1 MSSKASAKA
10 WRSASAS
17 QGAPVEARAK
27 PQRPSTTAESITSSS
42 RRVSAPATV
51 IVAEHQLGK
60 RVKVLAA
67 EKWHFG
73 TVRFNGTTSFVTGSW
88 IGVELDDAVGKND
101 GTVQEVTYFT
111 CAAKHGLFCRPAH
124 VHSDEP
130 AVPKPKPAVK
140 ETKVVKE
147 TKMVVKEADR
157 AQLAECKTIIDATRA
172 GLLRA
177 VQRFLHDDPAAVR
190 SADENGRTAHFATLN
205 RHGNIVKELLAAR
218 AAQVADHD
226 GEPPLQKSFNSC

>member
-1 MSSKASAKA
+1 MSSKGSAKA
-10 WRSASAS
+10 RRSASAS

-27 PQRPSTTAESITSSS
+27 PQRPSTAESTSSA

-73 TVRFNGTTSFVTGSW
+73 TVRFNGTTSFATGSW

-111 CAAKHGLFCRPAH
+111 CAAKHGLFCRPTH

-157 AQLAECKTIIDATRA
+157 AQLAECKTITDATRA

-177 VQRFLHDDPAAVR
+177 VQRFFHDDPAAVR

-205 RHGNIVKELLAAR
+205 RGNIVKELLAAR

-226 GEPPLQKSFNSC
+226 GETPLQKSFNSC